1 MAATHDLTMKMIPF
15 LDRHLVYPLLE
26 FLELKEVYV
35 AEDLLQ
41 AKYNLFQNSHM
52 VDFVLSLY
60 KKLNKT
66 EEGPKEFSE
75 KREKV
80 LSQMEEL
87 RTKAQKVMQVLE
99 KPEVIAALCQDK
111 AENLQYLRDNYQFT
125 DDSIDILYEF
135 GQFQYNCGDYGGAAD
150 YLYHYR
156 VLVFY

>member
-66 EEGPKEFSE
+66 EEGPKG
-75 KREKV
+75 K
-80 LSQMEEL
+80 
-87 RTKAQKVMQVLE
+87 
-99 KPEVIAALCQDK
+99 
-111 AENLQYLRDNYQFT
+111 
-125 DDSIDILYEF
+125 LYKK
-135 GQFQYNCGDYGGAAD
+135 
-150 YLYHYR
+150 
-156 VLVFY
+156 